1 MKVARLPLPFALS
14 LIAVPAAAQDLCPV
28 LKPGNFYPWQATER
42 MPGDFWAD
50 LLIDLDAKGKPIRC
64 RIAAGNL
71 KHELGFWFC
80 NTMLKDG
87 VYEPIVRDG
96 VAVPGTVKRH
106 MTMPGK
112 RRRDADK
119 AARKRYLAAHPQ
131 EKRCYP
137 G

>member
-1 MKVARLPLPFALS
+1 MKPARLPLACAAL
-14 LIAVPAAAQDLCPV
+14 LAGLPAAAQDHCPV
-28 LKPGNFYPWQATER
+28 LKPGDSYPWQTTEH

-50 LLIDLDAKGKPIRC
+50 LLIDLDAKGRPIRC

-71 KHELGFWFC
+71 KNELGFWFC
-80 NTMLKDG
+80 NAMMKDG
-87 VYEPIVRDG
+87 QYEPILKDG

-112 RRRDADK
+112 RHRDADK
-119 AARKRYLAAHPQ
+119 AARKRYLAAHPH

>member
-1 MKVARLPLPFALS
+1 MKAIRLPLPFAL
-14 LIAVPAAAQDLCPV
+14 LLAAAPAAAQDLCPV
-28 LKPGNFYPWQATER
+28 LKPGAYYPWQSDAR

-50 LLIDLDAKGKPIRC
+50 LLIDLDANAKPIRC

-71 KHELGFWFC
+71 KNELGFWFC
-80 NTMLKDG
+80 NAMMKDG
-87 VYEPIVRDG
+87 SYTPILKDG

-106 MTMPGK
+106 MQMPGK
-112 RRRDADK
+112 RHRDADK